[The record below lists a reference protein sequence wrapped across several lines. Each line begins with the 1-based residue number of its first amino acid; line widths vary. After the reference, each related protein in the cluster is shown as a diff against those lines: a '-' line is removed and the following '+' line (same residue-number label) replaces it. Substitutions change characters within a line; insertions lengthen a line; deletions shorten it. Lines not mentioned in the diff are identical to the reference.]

1 VVILA
6 GCPSAGCPSG
16 TDGGQGEVG
25 IDTCLAAF
33 RAAAQL
39 AEVVEPGVRALDH
52 PPFTDLDRCRCP
64 ALGDLGEQSAFL
76 ECLPAGR

>member
-1 VVILA
+1 MPGGPTEA
-6 GCPSAGCPSG
+6 TEGDD
-16 TDGGQGEVG
+16 DGGQGEVG

-52 PPFTDLDRCRCP
+52 PPFTDLDRCRLSR
-64 ALGDLGEQSAFL
+64 AGDLGEQSAFL